1 VLRWLRNRFFTGVV
15 VAAPIGIT
23 IWLIY
28 TFVNFVDQ
36 VIKPLI
42 PARYNPESYLPF
54 AIPGMGLLIAILA
67 LTLLGALAA
76 NIFGRSLLDIGE
88 RIVNSVPLIRN
99 IYSALKQIVETVFK
113 GQQNSFKEVV
123 LVEYPMAGSYA
134 VAFVS
139 SHGRGVIK
147 TVVGQG
153 EDVLGV
159 FIPTT
164 PNPTSGFLLFV
175 PRSKAIALDLSVEE
189 AAKLIISFGM
199 VTPEHLPEGAIPAG
213 GPVKAGAG
221 LMPDDTKP
229 DDATPG
235 DTKSGDG
242 SDTKKR
248 A

>member
-1 VLRWLRNRFFTGVV
+1 M
-15 VAAPIGIT
+15 AAPIGIT

-28 TFVNFVDQ
+28 TFVSFVDR
-36 VIKPLI
+36 VIKPLV

-54 AIPGMGLLIAILA
+54 AIPGMGLLIAILV

-76 NIFGRSLLDIGE
+76 NIFGRSLLDMGE
-88 RIVNSVPLIRN
+88 RIVNAVPLIRN
-99 IYSALKQIVETVFK
+99 IYSALKQIVETVFQ

-134 VAFVS
+134 VAFVAS
-139 SHGRGVIK
+139 QGRGVIK
-147 TVVGQG
+147 SVVGKG
-153 EDVLGV
+153 DDVVGV

-175 PRSKAIALDLSVEE
+175 PRSKAIALDLTVEE

-199 VTPEHLPEGAIPAG
+199 VTPDRLPEGAIPAEH
-213 GPVKAGAG
+213 PIKAGAG
-221 LMPDDTKP
+221 LMPDDAP
-229 DDATPG
+229 RRDPAAGEDP
-235 DTKSGDG
+235 SGREG
-242 SDTKKR
+242 EKR

>member
-1 VLRWLRNRFFTGVV
+1 M
-15 VAAPIGIT
+15 AAPIGIT

-28 TFVNFVDQ
+28 TFVNFVDR

-42 PARYNPESYLPF
+42 PDRYNPESYLPF
-54 AIPGMGLLIAILA
+54 AIPGMGLLIAILG

-76 NIFGRSLLDIGE
+76 NIFGRTLLDIGE

-99 IYSALKQIVETVFK
+99 IYSALKQIVETVFQ

-134 VAFVS
+134 VAFVAS
-139 SHGRGVIK
+139 EGRGQIRDIA
-147 TVVGQG
+147 GQG
-153 EDVLGV
+153 GDAIGV

-175 PRSKAIALDLSVEE
+175 PRSRVYPLDLSVEE

-199 VTPEHLPEGAIPAG
+199 VTPDRLPDGALPGDAPI
-213 GPVKAGAG
+213 KTGA
-221 LMPDDTKP
+221 LNPDD
-229 DDATPG
+229 
-235 DTKSGDG
+235 
-242 SDTKKR
+242 
-248 A
+248 

>member
-1 VLRWLRNRFFTGVV
+1 VLRWLRNRFLTGVV

-28 TFVNFVDQ
+28 SFVSFVDQ
-36 VIKPLI
+36 VIKPLV

-76 NIFGRSLLDIGE
+76 NIFGRSLLDLGE
-88 RIVNSVPLIRN
+88 RIVNAVPLIRN
-99 IYSALKQIVETVFK
+99 IYSALKQIVETVFQ

-134 VAFVS
+134 VAFVA

-147 TVVGQG
+147 SVVGKG
-153 EDVLGV
+153 ENVVGV

-164 PNPTSGFLLFV
+164 PNPTSGFLIFV
-175 PRSKAIALDLSVEE
+175 PRSKAIALDLTVEE

-199 VTPEHLPEGAIPAG
+199 VTPDRLPEGAIPADH
-213 GPVKAGAG
+213 PIKAGAG
-221 LMPDDTKP
+221 LMPDDP
-229 DDATPG
+229 PASDPGPGDDAAKTEKTG
-235 DTKSGDG
+235 NNG
-242 SDTKKR
+242 
-248 A
+248 